1 MMFQRTIGVVNFIN
15 RSKYLP
21 YEIAFC
27 RTSNEQ
33 QFSSLFREQ
42 WELTQKSKLH
52 LTSVYLCTCVSFV
65 STLTRLDDSKSD
77 HKGEQ
82 KKKGMKT
89 KPINKPS
96 YLLTQDRFLKK
107 ILWTDFGRVQFW
119 VLHKSKKTIQ
129 G

>member
-42 WELTQKSKLH
+42 RELTQKSKLH

-77 HKGEQ
+77 HKGE
-82 KKKGMKT
+82 
-89 KPINKPS
+89 
-96 YLLTQDRFLKK
+96 
-107 ILWTDFGRVQFW
+107 
-119 VLHKSKKTIQ
+119 
-129 G
+129 